1 MRFRITIIVIL
12 LLLGGSATAGVLG
25 LRSFWKEKNRPRFR
39 EAEVV
44 SGDIVSVVNSTGT
57 VQPVLRVQIGTFVS
71 GPIVELR
78 VDFNDH
84 VKKGDL
90 LARIDPRIYKAFVA
104 RDEANLATA
113 NAEVARATALRQQA
127 INDERRAEEL
137 RALNQDYL
145 ADSVMDQY
153 KFQRLSLEAQL
164 EVAHA
169 AVKQATATLENSKAN
184 LDYTNITSPVDGIV
198 IDRKIDEG
206 QTLAAQFTTPELFV
220 VAPNMEKEM
229 YVYASV
235 DEADIGQIQD
245 AKRRSEPVEFTVDA
259 YPEDLFVGTIDQIRM
274 NPTTMQNVVTYPV
287 VVKCANPELKLM
299 PGMTASL
306 SFQVGRHD
314 KVIRIPNA
322 ALRFYPRPEH
332 VRPEDQTLLEGTATD
347 SESAEER
354 NTVAERRSASEK
366 AEAGKKRSRRHVW
379 VVEDN
384 LLKAVEV
391 TTGLSDNKFTEAV
404 GDGLKE
410 GQKLVTGLEN
420 P

>member
-1 MRFRITIIVIL
+1 
-12 LLLGGSATAGVLG
+12 
-25 LRSFWKEKNRPRFR
+25 
-39 EAEVV
+39 
-44 SGDIVSVVNSTGT
+44 
-57 VQPVLRVQIGTFVS
+57 VQPVLRVQVGTFVS
-71 GPIVELR
+71 GPIVELN
-78 VDFNDH
+78 VDFNDR

-90 LARIDPRIYKAFVA
+90 LARIDPRIYKAAVA

-137 RALNQDYL
+137 RSLNVDYL

-153 KFQRLSLEAQL
+153 KFQRLSMEAQL

-169 AVKQATATLENSKAN
+169 AVKQATATLQNSQAN
-184 LDYTNITSPVDGIV
+184 LDYTEIRSPVDGIV

-245 AKRRSEPVEFTVDA
+245 AKRRNEPVEFTVDA
-259 YPEDLFVGTIDQIRM
+259 YPEDLFVGTTDQIRM
-274 NPTTMQNVVTYPV
+274 NPTTAQNVVTYPV
-287 VVKCANPELKLM
+287 VVKCDNPELKLM

-306 SFQVGRHD
+306 SFQVARRENVV
-314 KVIRIPNA
+314 KIPNA

-332 VRPEDQTLLEGTATD
+332 VRPEDKALLEGTAMD
-347 SESAEER
+347 SASDDER
-354 NTVAERRSASEK
+354 NLAAERRSASEK
-366 AEAGKKRSRRHVW
+366 ADAGKKRSRRHVW

-384 LLKAVEV
+384 LLRAIEV

-404 GDGLKE
+404 GDAIKE